1 MNNYYAK
8 FSLLTLSLLL
18 LLDPFHIA
26 FSAPTSAQTSNCQPQ
41 NIELQIISRVSDAEQ
56 AISGGRNE
64 QAVGSISQAI
74 QIALTANNPRLT
86 SNFLNLLLDSQVVQ
100 DSLLGKLVQQAEPS
114 QKAQVN
120 NLLTSLTRLTQS
132 LNSGYSFVKTKSLT
146 RIANYSQ
153 SVSLL
158 PQALAT
164 SKFIQGNEFK
174 TKALTPIAQEYL
186 GFKQTAQAE
195 SILNQ
200 SLQFAR
206 RIETKN
212 PLRQIWVLE
221 PIAIT
226 YAQLGKTESALQIVP
241 GISQTYS
248 RSRILFEVVKQLAK
262 TNQLAAAQ
270 KQAQNIQTSEFK
282 SQSLVEI
289 ALAFS
294 NQRQDKLAASAFN
307 AALQVAGNDGNANY
321 AQAPLIQLYAR
332 RGQRDAAYAAAK
344 QLQIPEQQAVTLGII
359 ANEYSK
365 AGQVQTADKII
376 KEMIPLLQT
385 PEGLDSIGYVQNIL
399 ANAINDQQ
407 YKLAFDLWHHTKVHE
422 FIGRENWLLRIA
434 DAAIKAGK
442 MEVTLQAAQSLD
454 QAEIEQRHKLLQKV
468 AYGYAQ
474 NKQIDKALAITQQIS
489 NAGSLPYRVDTLALI
504 ASGSGKTPQTDK
516 ILTQAVNEARKLAP
530 AQRAVGLASV
540 AQAFFKLQNQQQG
553 NQFIGEAI
561 KSITTEKNSSPPE
574 EQLLRIADSL
584 IAAKQYSAALQIVKA
599 IPTET
604 RSYKL
609 LELAKISIEN
619 GGEAIDIVKE
629 MNQNVKVPETKTSAL
644 ITVAETYIRAEK
656 VKLAKYILDLAL
668 AAAKTIPDPESRVL
682 TFRTPP
688 DVTVVDDDSD
698 RASSLEKIA
707 LLKAQVG
714 DYNQAVHVAQLI
726 QDKKLREQVMQQLIC
741 YRK

>member
-1 MNNYYAK
+1 MNNYYAN

-41 NIELQIISRVSDAEQ
+41 NVELQIISRISDAEQ
-56 AISGGRNE
+56 AINDGKSE

-86 SNFLNLLLDSQVVQ
+86 SNFLNQLLDSEVVQ
-100 DSLLGKLVQQAEPS
+100 DSLLGKLMQQAEPS

-132 LNSGYSFVKTKSLT
+132 LHSGYSFVKTKSLT

-158 PQALAT
+158 PQALAA

-186 GFKQTAQAE
+186 AFKQTAPAE

-241 GISQTYS
+241 GISQTYY

-282 SQSLVEI
+282 SKSLVEI
-289 ALAFS
+289 AIAFS
-294 NQRQDKLAASAFN
+294 SKRQDKLAASAFN
-307 AALQVAGNDGNANY
+307 AALQVAGNDSNANY

-359 ANEYSK
+359 ANEYSQ

-376 KEMIPLLQT
+376 TEMIPLIQT
-385 PEGLDSIGYVQNIL
+385 PEGLDSVGYVQNIL
-399 ANAINDQQ
+399 ANAITDQQ

-442 MEVTLQAAQSLD
+442 MEVILPAAQSLD

-504 ASGSGKTPQTDK
+504 AGGSGKTPQTDK

-530 AQRAVGLASV
+530 SQRAVGLASV

-561 KSITTEKNSSPPE
+561 KFITTEQNSSVPE

-599 IPTET
+599 MPTET
-604 RSYKL
+604 QSYKL

-619 GGEAIDIVKE
+619 GGEAIDIVK
-629 MNQNVKVPETKTSAL
+629 NIHQHFKTPESKSSAL
-644 ITVAETYIRAEK
+644 ITVAETYIRTQK
-656 VKLAKYILDLAL
+656 VKLAKDILDLAFV
-668 AAAKTIPDPESRVL
+668 AAKTIPDPESRVL
-682 TFRTPP
+682 TFGSHP
-688 DVTVVDDDSD
+688 DVTVIDDDSD

-714 DYNQAVHVAQLI
+714 DYNQAVRVAEVI
-726 QDKKLREQVMQQLIC
+726 QDKKLRDQVMQQLIC
-741 YRK
+741 YRR